1 MILSVLYILLS
12 GIALPMGGIQM
23 QKMWHNQL
31 GDVYSVGLGSAA
43 CLGGALA
50 AMIGWSIPVGA
61 YLICLLAAIL
71 GALFYV
77 FLNNTR
83 FITFGMLFGSLIG
96 SFGTIV
102 ANNTTPENLQL
113 YYRWAGCSFKVSGY
127 HPYIYYLSFLL
138 FAIGLFSAWQFV
150 RHKRHSNVYYF
161 LNLNLLVI
169 SVIAVCGIVGMISLT
184 VPNLV
189 RIIFKNCSLWKESL
203 WSILISTVLLA
214 ITFVI
219 TEFSK
224 GFYLPISATMSII
237 AFPMVVFLM
246 KSEKDHPSQ

>member
-1 MILSVLYILLS
+1 MLLSVLYIILS

-50 AMIGWSIPVGA
+50 AMLGWSIPVGA
-61 YLICLLAAIL
+61 YLICLSAAIL
-71 GALFYV
+71 GAVFYV
-77 FLNNTR
+77 FL
-83 FITFGMLFGSLIG
+83 
-96 SFGTIV
+96 
-102 ANNTTPENLQL
+102 NNTTPENLQL

-127 HPYIYYLSFLL
+127 NHYIYYLSFLL
-138 FAIGLFSAWQFV
+138 FAIGLVSAWQFV
-150 RHKRHSNVYYF
+150 RKRPHSHVYYF

-169 SVIAVCGIVGMISLT
+169 SVISVCGIVGMISLT

-189 RIIFKNCSLWKESL
+189 RIIFKNCSLLKESL
-203 WSILISTVLLA
+203 WSILISTALLA
-214 ITFVI
+214 VTFII
-219 TEFSK
+219 TECSK

-237 AFPMVVFLM
+237 AFPMVIFLM
-246 KSEKDHPSQ
+246 KSEKDHPIQ

>member
-1 MILSVLYILLS
+1 M
-12 GIALPMGGIQM
+12 
-23 QKMWHNQL
+23 
-31 GDVYSVGLGSAA
+31 
-43 CLGGALA
+43 
-50 AMIGWSIPVGA
+50 
-61 YLICLLAAIL
+61 
-71 GALFYV
+71 
-77 FLNNTR
+77 
-83 FITFGMLFGSLIG
+83 
-96 SFGTIV
+96 
-102 ANNTTPENLQL
+102 
-113 YYRWAGCSFKVSGY
+113 SGY